1 MLTLKDPILTVP
13 PPPGGIELP
22 PLREPESLETPSS
35 HDFSTGLS
43 HMGSTDGR

>member
-22 PLREPESLETPSS
+22 PLHEPEALESPVPYTPSS
-35 HDFSTGLS
+35 PQ
-43 HMGSTDGR
+43 R